1 MALLL
6 APDGYARKSPRG
18 KRQKDQAMV
27 KTSLLHSEDSRF
39 DSARAHSLGGIVCSL
54 YPPEGSPPICNICLD
69 TRFDRQLRRSWGD
82 RRAEALLDSPRAH
95 SQNRRGAAAPL
106 QFEGLLQ
113 ARRIGLVDHKCFALV
128 GAPDTPCFE
137 NVQMLRS
144 SATKIANSAGVG
156 GQESRRS
163 TQIPRVHC
171 FILFPQNSPW

>member
-1 MALLL
+1 
-6 APDGYARKSPRG
+6 
-18 KRQKDQAMV
+18 
-27 KTSLLHSEDSRF
+27 
-39 DSARAHSLGGIVCSL
+39 
-54 YPPEGSPPICNICLD
+54 
-69 TRFDRQLRRSWGD
+69 
-82 RRAEALLDSPRAH
+82 
-95 SQNRRGAAAPL
+95 
-106 QFEGLLQ
+106 
-113 ARRIGLVDHKCFALV
+113 VDHKCFALV